1 MHHYLLERSTFFSDV
16 QIIHPKSENI
26 FLNVNGGKAKLV
38 IFYFIFIFST
48 IDLNN
53 NISAKHT
60 ESDERKVTKT
70 EIQEVDLFAPIEH
83 SDMER

>member
-1 MHHYLLERSTFFSDV
+1 MHHYLLKRSTFFSDV
-16 QIIHPKSENI
+16 QIIHPKGESI
-26 FLNVNGGKAKLV
+26 FLNVNGGKAKVV
-38 IFYFIFIFST
+38 ILFYFIFST

-70 EIQEVDLFAPIEH
+70 ELQEVDLFAPIEH